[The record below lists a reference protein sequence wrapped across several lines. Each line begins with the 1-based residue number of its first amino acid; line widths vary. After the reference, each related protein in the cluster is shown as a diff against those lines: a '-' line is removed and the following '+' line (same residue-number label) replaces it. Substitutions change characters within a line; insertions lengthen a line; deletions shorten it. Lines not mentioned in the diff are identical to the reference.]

1 MTRRLTILLLLTTAM
16 AWAQS
21 EPNTPQEQ
29 QPSNQQQGQWRGRGQ
44 RGNFQGT
51 GGTITAIAGDTITI
65 KTMDGKQATVKV
77 TSDTRFRRDRQEAK
91 LSDFKV
97 GDIVMVRGEPSGEN
111 TLTAQGVMY
120 DQNMAQRMLMMRG
133 EMGKK
138 FIAGEIAKIDGT
150 SLTINRPDGQTQVIQ
165 VDETTS
171 FQNAKRES
179 ITLADIKVGDRVF
192 GRGDLKDGVFVPAML
207 NVGAPGEMRMMR
219 RGPGGPGEAPP
230 GQNPPPPE
238 GGVLQPQ

>member
-1 MTRRLTILLLLTTAM
+1 MTRKLTVLLLLTAAM

-21 EPNTPQEQ
+21 EPAAPQDQ
-29 QPSNQQQGQWRGRGQ
+29 QPSNQQQQGQWRGRGP

-51 GGTITAIAGDTITI
+51 GGTITAIEGDTITL
-65 KTMDGKQATVKV
+65 KTMDGKQATVKL
-77 TSDTRFRRDRQEAK
+77 TPETRYRRDRQEAK

-97 GDIVMVRGEPSGEN
+97 GDMVMVRGESSGEN
-111 TLTAQGVMY
+111 TWTAQGVFSN
-120 DQNMAQRMLMMRG
+120 QNMGQGMMMMRE

-138 FIAGEIAKIDGT
+138 FIAGEVAKIDGT

-171 FQNAKRES
+171 FRNPKRES

-192 GRGDLKDGVFVPAML
+192 GRGELKDGVFVPAVL

-219 RGPGGPGEAPP
+219 RE
-230 GQNPPPPE
+230 GQNPPPPQ
-238 GGVLQPQ
+238 GGDQQPQQ